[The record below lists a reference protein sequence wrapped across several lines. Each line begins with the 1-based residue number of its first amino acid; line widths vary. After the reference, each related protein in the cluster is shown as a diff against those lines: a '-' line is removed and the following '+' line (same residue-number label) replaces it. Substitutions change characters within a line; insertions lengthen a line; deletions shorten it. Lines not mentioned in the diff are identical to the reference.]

1 MIASNEEETKKIANK
16 LAKDINATNATICL
30 NGDLGSGKTT
40 FSRYLI
46 RSLLSTIINE
56 DIPSPTFTLLQIYED
71 QKKSIY
77 HYDFYRLNKIEELI
91 ELNYSESVENNL
103 CIIEWANKFKKALPP
118 NRIEINFEIK
128 SKNKRLIT
136 FSLLGS
142 YSKKNYL
149 WMQD

>member
-46 RSLLSTIINE
+46 RSLLSTSINE

>member
-16 LAKDINATNATICL
+16 LAKDINATKATICL

-46 RSLLSTIINE
+46 RSLLSTSINE

>member
-46 RSLLSTIINE
+46 RSLLSTSINE

-128 SKNKRLIT
+128 PKNKRLIT

-142 YSKKNYL
+142 YSKKNYS

>member
-16 LAKDINATNATICL
+16 LAKDINAINATICL

-46 RSLLSTIINE
+46 RSLLSTSINE

>member
-16 LAKDINATNATICL
+16 LAKDINNTNATICL

-46 RSLLSTIINE
+46 RSLLSTSINE

-128 SKNKRLIT
+128 PKNKRLIT

>member
-46 RSLLSTIINE
+46 RSLLSTSINE

-77 HYDFYRLNKIEELI
+77 IQIYP
-91 ELNYSESVENNL
+91 
-103 CIIEWANKFKKALPP
+103 CAC
-118 NRIEINFEIK
+118 
-128 SKNKRLIT
+128 
-136 FSLLGS
+136 
-142 YSKKNYL
+142 
-149 WMQD
+149 Q

>member
-16 LAKDINATNATICL
+16 LAKDINATKATICL

-142 YSKKNYL
+142 YNKKNYL

>member
-16 LAKDINATNATICL
+16 LAKDINNTNATICL

-46 RSLLSTIINE
+46 RSLLSNNIND

-71 QKKSIY
+71 QKRSIY
-77 HYDFYRLNKIEELI
+77 HYDFYRLNKIDELI
-91 ELNYSESVENNL
+91 ELNYSESINNNI
-103 CIIEWANKFKKALPP
+103 CIIEWANKFKKALPS

-128 SKNKRLIT
+128 PRNKRSIT
-136 FSLLGS
+136 FTLIGS
-142 YSKKNYL
+142 YNKKDYL
-149 WMQD
+149 WI

>member
-46 RSLLSTIINE
+46 RSLLSTSVNE

>member
-16 LAKDINATNATICL
+16 LAKDINNTNATICL

-46 RSLLSTIINE
+46 RSLLSNNIND

-71 QKKSIY
+71 QKRSIY
-77 HYDFYRLNKIEELI
+77 HYDFYRLNKIDELI
-91 ELNYSESVENNL
+91 ELNYSESIDSNI

-118 NRIEINFEIK
+118 NRIEVSFEIK
-128 SKNKRLIT
+128 PKNKRLIK
-136 FSLLGS
+136 FALLGS
-142 YSKKNYL
+142 FNKKDYL
-149 WMQD
+149 WMQE

>member
-46 RSLLSTIINE
+46 RSLLSTSINE
-56 DIPSPTFTLLQIYED
+56 DIPSPTFTLLQIYEG

-128 SKNKRLIT
+128 PKNKRLIT

>member
-16 LAKDINATNATICL
+16 LAKDINATKATICL

>member
-1 MIASNEEETKKIANK
+1 MIASSEEETKKIANK
-16 LAKDINATNATICL
+16 LAEDINATNATICL

-46 RSLLSTIINE
+46 RSLLSTSINE

-91 ELNYSESVENNL
+91 ELNYGESVENNL

-142 YSKKNYL
+142 YSKKNYS
-149 WMQD
+149 WMHD

>member
-16 LAKDINATNATICL
+16 LAKDINNTNATICL

-46 RSLLSTIINE
+46 CSLLSKNIND

-77 HYDFYRLNKIEELI
+77 HYDFYRLNKIDELI
-91 ELNYSESVENNL
+91 ELNYSESLENNI
-103 CIIEWANKFKKALPP
+103 CIIEWANKFKKALPSD
-118 NRIEINFEIK
+118 RIEINFEIK
-128 SKNKRLIT
+128 PNNKRSIT
-136 FSLLGS
+136 FALFGS
-142 YSKKNYL
+142 YNKKNYL
-149 WMQD
+149 WMQE